1 MWFSTCVF
9 FVRGIGV
16 FTPWA
21 YTLAKM
27 LLLVFVDDSEYSLH
41 GPRGYARELLLFVAD
56 HCESGK
62 SKGNK

>member
-1 MWFSTCVF
+1 MWFSTYVF

-21 YTLAKM
+21 YILAKM

-41 GPRGYARELLLFVAD
+41 SPRGYAGELLLFVTD

-62 SKGNK
+62 SKGKK